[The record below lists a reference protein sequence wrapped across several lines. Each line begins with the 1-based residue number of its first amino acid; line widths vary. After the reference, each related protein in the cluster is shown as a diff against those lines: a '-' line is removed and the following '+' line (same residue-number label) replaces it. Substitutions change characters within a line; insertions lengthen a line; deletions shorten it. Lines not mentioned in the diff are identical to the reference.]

1 MQSFIK
7 SKDGQKSM
15 RTFQQT
21 SKGKQIQ
28 GQTELR
34 QQQEEPEATK
44 DVKNILK
51 EKFQKKKKSVEMQP
65 EKVAEQKKEG
75 RNWGIS
81 NNVSS
86 KKMQELDAN

>member
-1 MQSFIK
+1 M
-7 SKDGQKSM
+7 
-15 RTFQQT
+15 
-21 SKGKQIQ
+21 
-28 GQTELR
+28 
-34 QQQEEPEATK
+34 
-44 DVKNILK
+44 KNILK